1 MKRYIIAILF
11 FVLSAAGA
19 FAQNISV
26 SGVVKDE
33 NGAPLPGV
41 TVVDK
46 QAGSRGV
53 ITDLEGRY
61 TLRVPSDGFIEF
73 SCLGYNAVLEQVNG
87 RASIDIEMKVEA
99 TGLDEVVVVAY
110 GTAKKSDL
118 TGAVAT
124 VDVRNISE
132 APATSIESA
141 LQGRIAG
148 ADFVSSTGEPGS
160 SASIQIRGARSI
172 SAGNDPLIVVDGILD
187 AVQDLSE
194 INPADIKSISVLKD
208 VSSTSLYGSRGA
220 NGVILIT
227 TDASDTRNISSNL
240 KVQFKAGVGYSRI
253 AGSVDMMNAAEFAE
267 YNNMCAH
274 YTEDMKPQD
283 DVNYFYMDPSKL
295 GKGTDWVR
303 ELSRTAFYQDY
314 NLSMSGGSKNT
325 KANASFG
332 FNDTQGVV
340 IGSGFKRFT
349 GRVNVESQPFKWLK
363 FGFWTAYTLRDT
375 DKTTASITGTNNT
388 AAIYLSPTLTIEDTW
403 NTFGSEY
410 SSGGS
415 VFNNPY
421 ISAKNE
427 TYGTRQTNLSLT
439 PWVRLFFTPNLTFLS
454 KFTYTDWFERNFS
467 YSPSYLPVA
476 QRMQRGG
483 TAWYSQNV
491 RNTFLSENTLSY
503 KKVWKR
509 KHTLDLLG
517 GFTAEYRQTDYH
529 YMYGRG
535 YLDDSVTYK
544 NMAGLLDPRNYTM
557 RSNETIK
564 TKMSVLA
571 RANYD
576 YKKKYFLTLTMRADG
591 ASNFADSRKWGAFP
605 AVALRWNMKKENFL
619 RRARWI
625 NDLSLRASAGR
636 SGNDAISPYLSI
648 PTLTTDRAVWI
659 FGDYQ
664 PIAYFDARLANSNLT
679 WETTDAFN
687 LGLNFTAFR
696 ERLSIE
702 VDAYHSETHDLLL
715 SMKTNRTTGFDSYFN
730 NFGSTRNDG
739 IEFSLTTRNIVKRRF
754 SWTTNFT
761 ISHNDQKVIDAGESD
776 RIIPTYS
783 NPRNTTQAMYG
794 YRNGYPVNSLW
805 GFQYA
810 GVWHNQE
817 EIDRNTVTK
826 TYAGNAVPQLG
837 APKFIDTNNDGL
849 LDQED
854 LVWLGTSDPVVYGGL
869 QNTFTYRNLTLRA
882 YVNYSLGGKIY
893 NISELWAGSGTRAY
907 NKYRYMLDSW
917 HPVRNPDSDIPRAGL
932 EDLVGSDRILHDAS
946 YIRLKELSL
955 SYRFNMPRKIKWAK
969 SMSVGVSGSNLWLW
983 KKYNGFDPDVSTE
996 SGARRVDNASFPR
1009 PRTVMFNLQ
1018 ISY

>member
-1 MKRYIIAILF
+1 M
-11 FVLSAAGA
+11 
-19 FAQNISV
+19 
-26 SGVVKDE
+26 
-33 NGAPLPGV
+33 
-41 TVVDK
+41 
-46 QAGSRGV
+46 
-53 ITDLEGRY
+53 
-61 TLRVPSDGFIEF
+61 
-73 SCLGYNAVLEQVNG
+73 
-87 RASIDIEMKVEA
+87 
-99 TGLDEVVVVAY
+99 
-110 GTAKKSDL
+110 
-118 TGAVAT
+118 
-124 VDVRNISE
+124 
-132 APATSIESA
+132 
-141 LQGRIAG
+141 
-148 ADFVSSTGEPGS
+148 
-160 SASIQIRGARSI
+160 
-172 SAGNDPLIVVDGILD
+172 
-187 AVQDLSE
+187 
-194 INPADIKSISVLKD
+194 
-208 VSSTSLYGSRGA
+208 
-220 NGVILIT
+220 
-227 TDASDTRNISSNL
+227 
-240 KVQFKAGVGYSRI
+240 QFKAGVGYSRI

-340 IGSGFKRFT
+340 IGSGFKRFS

-410 SSGGS
+410 SSGGA

-619 RRARWI
+619 RKARWI

-817 EIDRNTVTK
+817 EIDRNNVTK

-893 NISELWAGSGTRAY
+893 NISELWAGSGSRAY

-932 EDLVGSDRILHDAS
+932 EDLVASDRILHDAS